1 MRRLVVAAATAAT
14 LGTFG
19 LTATAQAQPASLATL
34 TITGPASEGIVAGI
48 PTGFQEAATPT
59 TAKCTWTVTPA
70 LPKTVTL
77 GKGGTNS
84 CTVVIAGVWTTPKTT
99 TYTVKVTAGGSS
111 ATKAVKVTAANSP
124 AENDATGVG
133 SDTIQNVLDQFAADY
148 NPTVSATST
157 HLYSWDA
164 TNPLTGAIG
173 DSIPEKAGCSSIPR
187 PDGSSAGI
195 TQLATFQKTHDGK
208 FFCSSFARSSRAR
221 ASSDPAFAPGG
232 IAFVDL
238 AGDAVTWSA
247 QATTNAPATLT
258 TAQLAAIYNCT
269 DTNWDQVGGANAPI
283 HAFIPQ
289 SGSGTRSFF
298 LSAIGVATPG
308 SCVSDDNGLLEENEG
323 VNPVLNDPNAIFP
336 YSIGKYI
343 AEKFHSDLC
352 ITKSTCA
359 PNANGIVCTHTP
371 GKNFFGCD
379 THGTMALKEI
389 SGVAPTTGSGANT
402 VINSSFPATF
412 QRIVYEV
419 VPYDPATT
427 DHIPGS
433 ESGAPGGVNEE
444 TLFSASGFTCSN
456 SKAKTDLKNYGF
468 LVTPLCGVTG

>member
-1 MRRLVVAAATAAT
+1 MRRLVVAAATAAAT
-14 LGTFG
+14 LGTLG
-19 LTATAQAQPASLATL
+19 LTATAQAQPASLAAL
-34 TITGPASEGIVAGI
+34 KITGPASAGIVVGI

-59 TAKCTWTVTPA
+59 TAKCTWSVTPA

-77 GKGGTNS
+77 GTGGTNS
-84 CTVVIAGVWTTPKTT
+84 CTVLIDGVWTTPKTT

-157 HLYSWDA
+157 HIYSWDA

-173 DSIPEKAGCSSIPR
+173 DSIAEKTGCSSIPR

-221 ASSDPAFAPGG
+221 ASTDPAFAPGG

-269 DTNWDQVGGANAPI
+269 DTNWSQVGGKNAPI

-298 LSAIGVATPG
+298 LGAIGIATPG
-308 SCVSDDNGLLEENEG
+308 SCVSDDNGTLQENEG
-323 VNPVLNDPNAIFP
+323 VNPLLNDPDAIVP
-336 YSIGKYI
+336 LLHRQVHRREVPLGPVHHH
-343 AEKFHSDLC
+343 EHLC
-352 ITKSTCA
+352 PERQRHHVQA
-359 PNANGIVCTHTP
+359 HP
-371 GKNFFGCD
+371 GQ
-379 THGTMALKEI
+379 E
-389 SGVAPTTGSGANT
+389 
-402 VINSSFPATF
+402 
-412 QRIVYEV
+412 
-419 VPYDPATT
+419 
-427 DHIPGS
+427 
-433 ESGAPGGVNEE
+433 
-444 TLFSASGFTCSN
+444 
-456 SKAKTDLKNYGF
+456 
-468 LVTPLCGVTG
+468 PLRL